1 LAEPIPFEAL
11 YRRFGESWR
20 VRPGESLFGKDRAA
34 PPRNPDRP
42 FHAWDLDRGPYERA
56 RGMCVAEGVEAA
68 LLDACTLDTAVL
80 KDRGAARGLL
90 ANPLPRLTLRL
101 DRRGDEQ
108 DKR

>member
-1 LAEPIPFEAL
+1 
-11 YRRFGESWR
+11 
-20 VRPGESLFGKDRAA
+20 
-34 PPRNPDRP
+34 
-42 FHAWDLDRGPYERA
+42 
-56 RGMCVAEGVEAA
+56 MCVAEGVEAA